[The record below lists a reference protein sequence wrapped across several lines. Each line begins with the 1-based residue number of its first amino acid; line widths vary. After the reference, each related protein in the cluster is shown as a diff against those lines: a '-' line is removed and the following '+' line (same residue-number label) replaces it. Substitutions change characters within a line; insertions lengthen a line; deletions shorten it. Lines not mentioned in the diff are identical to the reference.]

1 LANTEHRQSR
11 SGATFLLF
19 VVFLPS
25 RPVPTGARTRRRTQR
40 WRRQALGR
48 KDIRAAREAIAAAID
63 DRDDVVEYH
72 LMRGRIERAAGSDA
86 AAFNA
91 YNDALALDATNGEAL
106 LNVAQLGLSTGH
118 LRDSLD
124 ATEHVLTLAPDN
136 IDALLLRGIHSIIKR
151 KYSEAI
157 EYGDKIL
164 AISPGHEGGTIL
176 KSRALFMA
184 RKPDEALKTL
194 EGISGASVD
203 SEAAALTR
211 LEIYRALR
219 QSERLGPEFNHLRKL
234 RPDDLGLRTDDANF
248 RFKTGE
254 RSLAHELVVSVLA
267 SPQVNREDAELALA
281 LWDEYGSQDVP
292 QASLGRINRSGSAAA
307 RQALARFLIRHD
319 RAAQAN
325 TTLST
330 LAGPAGAGL
339 RARYLM
345 LTGKSSEALDLA
357 MGVLGRD
364 TTDCDA
370 LIAASEGTLKER
382 KADDALR
389 FAQQASA
396 ECPDQ
401 PGGWLASARA
411 YQALGRKSGVDRV
424 YGQALEANK
433 QSSELYRG
441 LHPVAGVR
449 RANERGDRHVSAPDE
464 IRAGSRQRLAAVRQA
479 LPNIR
484 RELPRRSG
492 PGPQRCP
499 HDVRSRSRAW
509 RGPAQRPVRQARRAM
524 NPQSLAGRIH
534 VVPRIAV

>member
-1 LANTEHRQSR
+1 MQIGQHRAPPIPFWCNFLVICCVLALTACSDR
-11 SGATFLLF
+11 SEDAAQNAAL
-19 VVFLPS
+19 
-25 RPVPTGARTRRRTQR
+25 AQ
-40 WRRQALGR
+40 QALGR

-267 SPQVNREDAELALA
+267 SPQINREDAELALA

-433 QSSELYRG
+433 QSSELTADYTRWLASEGRTREAIAMSRRLTRYAPALVSGWLLYDKLCRTFDASCLGEAGQG
-441 LHPVAGVR
+441 LSDARTTFGVDPAPGAAPPNGLFGR
-449 RANERGDRHVSAPDE
+449 LVER
-464 IRAGSRQRLAAVRQA
+464 
-479 LPNIR
+479 
-484 RELPRRSG
+484 
-492 PGPQRCP
+492 
-499 HDVRSRSRAW
+499 
-509 RGPAQRPVRQARRAM
+509 
-524 NPQSLAGRIH
+524 
-534 VVPRIAV
+534 